1 MSRASTMVHERGAE
15 FALGAAMVAVFATWR
30 YHSHKLGVAPIAGGV
45 DVVETT
51 IEMPVRDVG
60 DSETQWSL
68 TSPDIPDNE
77 VPPIVVPVQQTATDD
92 EDSSEPVLEELAV
105 PESSVNELEEQK
117 QRDKAKQSLLLGE
130 LHNQLAMLGTARDDG
145 WSALF
150 VPLPSSE
157 TQERKEA
164 AKQGIIARIRAIQ
177 AST

>member
-1 MSRASTMVHERGAE
+1 MVHERGAE
-15 FALGAAMVAVFATWR
+15 FALGAAMVAVFAAWR
-30 YHSHKLGVAPIAGGV
+30 YHSHILRVAPIAGGV
-45 DVVETT
+45 DVVKTT

-68 TSPDIPDNE
+68 TSPDIPDIE
-77 VPPIVVPVQQTATDD
+77 VTPIVVPVQRTATDD
-92 EDSSEPVLEELAV
+92 EASSEPVLEKLAV

-117 QRDKAKQSLLLGE
+117 QRDKAKQSLMLGE
-130 LHNQLAMLGTARDDG
+130 LHNQLAMLSTARDDG